1 MLSLSWPWLLL
12 ALPLPLLV
20 YFLIPAK
27 QVSQSQVFAPSLM
40 MLAEQ
45 KQMGPQKPHVLL
57 YLLMALAWAA
67 LVVAAARPV
76 YVGEAKPLT
85 ETDRNMMLAVD
96 ISGSM
101 AEEDMEFRGRL
112 INRLQAVKAVLS
124 EFIVKRKG
132 DRLGLILFGS
142 NAYIQTPLT
151 FDLAT
156 LEQLLNE
163 AALGLAGK
171 QTAIGDA
178 IGLGIKRLQ
187 SLPESKRVL
196 ILLTDGQNTAGEV
209 EPLQAAKLAEQ
220 AGVKIYTIGIGAD
233 ELVVQ
238 GFFGP
243 RRVNPSRDLDEKTL
257 TDIAQSTGGQYFRAR
272 NSEELNQ
279 IYSLLDNLEEIEVD
293 QQMIRP
299 EKSLFHYPL
308 FAAFILAALIYMIQ
322 QGWFTSLFRLLT
334 VKQQEKADV

>member
-1 MLSLSWPWLLL
+1 MLSLHWPWLLL

-20 YFLIPAK
+20 YYFVPA
-27 QVSQSQVFAPSLM
+27 QQQSSSQVFAPSLM

-45 KQMGPQKPHVLL
+45 KKQGVQKPSLIM
-57 YLLMALAWAA
+57 YGLMALAWFC
-67 LVVAAARPV
+67 LVLACTRPIF
-76 YVGEAKPLT
+76 VGEPKAIT

-101 AEEDMEFRGRL
+101 AEEDMAVQGRL
-112 INRLQAVKAVLS
+112 INRLQAVKVVLTD
-124 EFIVKRKG
+124 FIAQRKG

-142 NAYIQTPLT
+142 KAYIQTPLT
-151 FDLAT
+151 FDLTT

-178 IGLGIKRLQ
+178 IGLGVKRLQ
-187 SLPESKRVL
+187 SLPESNRVL
-196 ILLTDGQNTAGEV
+196 ILLTDGQNTAGEI
-209 EPLQAAKLAEQ
+209 EPLQAAKLAAQ
-220 AGVKIYTIGIGAD
+220 AGVKIYTVGIGAD
-233 ELVVQ
+233 ELIKQ

-243 RRVNPSRDLDEKTL
+243 RRVNPSRDLDEPTL
-257 TDIAQSTGGQYFRAR
+257 IEIAKSTGGDYFRAR
-272 NSEELNQ
+272 NLEELDR
-279 IYSLLDNLEEIEVD
+279 IYALLDNLEEIEVQ

-308 FAAFILAALIYMIQ
+308 GLALFLAGLIFALQ
-322 QGWFTSLFRLLT
+322 QGWFSALT
-334 VKQQEKADV
+334 FAKFSTKEKANV

>member
-12 ALPLPLLV
+12 VLPLPVLV
-20 YFLIPAK
+20 YYLLPAQSQK
-27 QVSQSQVFAPSLM
+27 QSQVFAPSLM

-45 KQMGPQKPHVLL
+45 KQSAAAQTSKLAFVLL
-57 YLLMALAWAA
+57 SLAWICLVLAA
-67 LVVAAARPV
+67 TRPV
-76 YVGEAKPLT
+76 FVGEPQAIT

-101 AEEDMEFRGRL
+101 AEEDMAVRGRL
-112 INRLQAVKAVLS
+112 INRLQAVKAVLTD
-124 EFIVKRKG
+124 FIAKRKG

-142 NAYIQTPLT
+142 KAYIQTPLT

-178 IGLGIKRLQ
+178 IGLGVKRLQ
-187 SLPESKRVL
+187 SLPESNRVL
-196 ILLTDGQNTAGEV
+196 ILLTDGQNTAGEID
-209 EPLQAAKLAEQ
+209 PLQAAKLASQ

-243 RRVNPSRDLDEKTL
+243 RRINPSRDLDEKTL
-257 TDIAQSTGGQYFRAR
+257 TEIANSTGGKYFRAR
-272 NSEELNQ
+272 NLEELDQ
-279 IYSLLDNLEEIEVD
+279 IYSLLDDLEEIEVE
-293 QQMIRP
+293 QQVIRP

-308 FAAFILAALIYMIQ
+308 ALALLLASLLFIVQ
-322 QGWFTSLFRLLT
+322 QGWLNGMKNVVLMRN
-334 VKQQEKADV
+334 KEKENV

>member
-1 MLSLSWPWLLL
+1 MLSFSWPWLFL
-12 ALPLPLLV
+12 ALPVPLLV

-27 QVSQSQVFAPSLM
+27 QKSHSQVFAPSLM

-45 KQMGPQKPHVLL
+45 GQSASQKPSKIM
-57 YLLMALAWAA
+57 YLLMALAWIA
-67 LVVAAARPV
+67 LVTAAARPV
-76 YVGEAKPLT
+76 FVGEPKPIT

-101 AEEDMEFRGRL
+101 AEEDMAFRGRL

-124 EFIVKRKG
+124 EFIAKRKG

-142 NAYIQTPLT
+142 KAYIQTPLT

-178 IGLGIKRLQ
+178 IGLGVKRLQ
-187 SLPESKRVL
+187 SLPESNRVL

-243 RRVNPSRDLDEKTL
+243 RRVNPSRDLDEATL
-257 TDIAQSTGGQYFRAR
+257 TEISKLTGGQYFRAR
-272 NSEELNQ
+272 NLEELDQ
-279 IYSLLDNLEEIEVD
+279 IYTLLDDLEEIEVE
-293 QQMIRP
+293 QQVIRP

-308 FAAFILAALIYMIQ
+308 LVALILATLIYLIQ
-322 QGWFTSLFRLLT
+322 QDSFNRIVKSLPF
-334 VKQQEKADV
+334 KDKGKADV

>member
-1 MLSLSWPWLLL
+1 MLSLHWPWLLL

-20 YFLIPAK
+20 YYFVPA
-27 QVSQSQVFAPSLM
+27 QQQSSSQVFAPSLM

-45 KQMGPQKPHVLL
+45 KKQGVQKPSLIM
-57 YLLMALAWAA
+57 YGLMALAWFC
-67 LVVAAARPV
+67 LVLACTRPIF
-76 YVGEAKPLT
+76 VGEPKAIT

-101 AEEDMEFRGRL
+101 AEEDMAVQGRL
-112 INRLQAVKAVLS
+112 INRLQAVKVVLTD
-124 EFIVKRKG
+124 FIAQRKG

-142 NAYIQTPLT
+142 KAYIQTPLT
-151 FDLAT
+151 FDLTT

-178 IGLGIKRLQ
+178 IGLGVKRLQ
-187 SLPESKRVL
+187 SLPESNRVL
-196 ILLTDGQNTAGEV
+196 ILLTDGQNTAGEI
-209 EPLQAAKLAEQ
+209 EPLQAAKLAAQ
-220 AGVKIYTIGIGAD
+220 AGVKIYTVGIGAD
-233 ELVVQ
+233 ELIKQ

-243 RRVNPSRDLDEKTL
+243 RRVNPSRDLDEPTL
-257 TDIAQSTGGQYFRAR
+257 IEIAKSTGGDYFRAR
-272 NSEELNQ
+272 NLEELDR
-279 IYSLLDNLEEIEVD
+279 IYALLDNLEEIEVQ

-308 FAAFILAALIYMIQ
+308 GLALFLAGFIFALQ
-322 QGWFTSLFRLLT
+322 QGWFSALT
-334 VKQQEKADV
+334 LAKLSTKEKANV

>member
-1 MLSLSWPWLLL
+1 MLSLHWPWLLL

-20 YFLIPAK
+20 YWLVPAH
-27 QVSQSQVFAPSLM
+27 QQSHSQVFAPSLM

-45 KQMGPQKPHVLL
+45 KTLGSQTPSWLIYVLMSAAWTCL
-57 YLLMALAWAA
+57 VLAC
-67 LVVAAARPV
+67 ARPI
-76 YVGEAKPLT
+76 YVGEPQPIN

-101 AEEDMEFRGRL
+101 AEEDMAVRGRL
-112 INRLQAVKAVLS
+112 INRLQAVKVVLTD
-124 EFIVKRKG
+124 FIAKRKG

-142 NAYIQTPLT
+142 KAYIQTPLT
-151 FDLAT
+151 FDLTT

-178 IGLGIKRLQ
+178 IGLGVKRLQ
-187 SLPESKRVL
+187 SLPESNRVL
-196 ILLTDGQNTAGEV
+196 ILLTDGQNTAGEI
-209 EPLQAAKLAEQ
+209 EPLQAAKLAAQ
-220 AGVKIYTIGIGAD
+220 GGVRIYTIGIGAD
-233 ELVVQ
+233 ELIKQ

-243 RRVNPSRDLDEKTL
+243 RRVNPSRDLDEPTL
-257 TDIAQSTGGQYFRAR
+257 IEIAKSTGGQYFRAR
-272 NSEELNQ
+272 NLDELNQ
-279 IYSLLDNLEEIEVD
+279 IYSLLDDLEEIDVE

-308 FAAFILAALIYMIQ
+308 AFSLLLAFIIFANQ
-322 QGWFTSLFRLLT
+322 QGWFIRLSQLIAAQ
-334 VKQQEKADV
+334 KEKANV

>member
-1 MLSLSWPWLLL
+1 MLSLHWPWLLL

-20 YFLIPAK
+20 YYFVPA
-27 QVSQSQVFAPSLM
+27 QQQSSSQVFAPSLM

-45 KQMGPQKPHVLL
+45 KKQGVQKPSLIM
-57 YLLMALAWAA
+57 YGLMALAWFC
-67 LVVAAARPV
+67 LVLACTRPIF
-76 YVGEAKPLT
+76 VGEPKAIT

-101 AEEDMEFRGRL
+101 AEEDMAVQGRL
-112 INRLQAVKAVLS
+112 INRLQAVKVVLTD
-124 EFIVKRKG
+124 FIAQRKG

-142 NAYIQTPLT
+142 KAYIQTPLT
-151 FDLAT
+151 FDLTT

-178 IGLGIKRLQ
+178 IGLGVKRLQ
-187 SLPESKRVL
+187 SLPESNRVL
-196 ILLTDGQNTAGEV
+196 ILLTDGQNTAGEI
-209 EPLQAAKLAEQ
+209 EPLQAAKLAAQ
-220 AGVKIYTIGIGAD
+220 AGVKIYTVGIGAD
-233 ELVVQ
+233 ELIKQ

-243 RRVNPSRDLDEKTL
+243 RRVNPSRDLDEPTL
-257 TDIAQSTGGQYFRAR
+257 IEIAKSTGGDYFRAR
-272 NSEELNQ
+272 NLEELDR
-279 IYSLLDNLEEIEVD
+279 IYALLDDLEEIEVQ

-308 FAAFILAALIYMIQ
+308 GLALFLAGLIYAIQ
-322 QGWFTSLFRLLT
+322 QGWFSALT
-334 VKQQEKADV
+334 LTKFSNKEKANV

>member
-1 MLSLSWPWLLL
+1 MLSFNWPWLFL

-27 QVSQSQVFAPSLM
+27 QVLQSQVFAPSLM

-45 KQMGPQKPHVLL
+45 RQLGAQKPSIAL
-57 YLLMALAWAA
+57 YILMALAWIC
-67 LVVAAARPV
+67 LVTAAARPV
-76 YVGEAKPLT
+76 YVGEPKPII

-101 AEEDMEFRGRL
+101 SEEDMAVRGRL
-112 INRLQAVKAVLS
+112 INRLQAVKVVLTD
-124 EFIVKRKG
+124 FIAKRKG

-142 NAYIQTPLT
+142 KAYIQTPLT
-151 FDLAT
+151 FDLQT

-163 AALGLAGK
+163 SAIGLAGK

-178 IGLGIKRLQ
+178 IGLGVKRLQ
-187 SLPESKRVL
+187 SLPESNRVL
-196 ILLTDGQNTAGEV
+196 IFLTDGQNTSGEID
-209 EPLQAAKLAEQ
+209 PIQAAKLAQQ

-257 TDIAQSTGGQYFRAR
+257 TEVADLTGGQYFRAR
-272 NSEELNQ
+272 NLEELNQ
-279 IYSLLDNLEEIEVD
+279 IYRFLDDLEAIESDKQV
-293 QQMIRP
+293 IRP
-299 EKSLFHYPL
+299 EKSLFHYAL
-308 FAAFILAALIYMIQ
+308 ALALGLAAIIFMVQQRWLSKLINRISP
-322 QGWFTSLFRLLT
+322 T
-334 VKQQEKADV
+334 KEKARV

>member
-1 MLSLSWPWLLL
+1 MLSLHWPWLLL

-20 YFLIPAK
+20 YYFVPA
-27 QVSQSQVFAPSLM
+27 QQQSSSQVFAPSLM

-45 KQMGPQKPHVLL
+45 KKQGVQKPSLIM
-57 YLLMALAWAA
+57 YGLMALAWFC
-67 LVVAAARPV
+67 LVLACTRPIF
-76 YVGEAKPLT
+76 VGEPKAIT

-101 AEEDMEFRGRL
+101 AEEDMAVQGRL
-112 INRLQAVKAVLS
+112 INRLQAVKVVLTD
-124 EFIVKRKG
+124 FIAQRKG

-142 NAYIQTPLT
+142 KAYIQTPLT
-151 FDLAT
+151 FDLTT

-178 IGLGIKRLQ
+178 IGLGVKRLQ
-187 SLPESKRVL
+187 SLPESNRVL
-196 ILLTDGQNTAGEV
+196 ILLTDGQNTAGEI
-209 EPLQAAKLAEQ
+209 EPLQAAKLAAQ
-220 AGVKIYTIGIGAD
+220 ADVKIYTVGIGAD
-233 ELVVQ
+233 ELIKQ

-243 RRVNPSRDLDEKTL
+243 RRVNPSRDLDEPTL
-257 TDIAQSTGGQYFRAR
+257 IEIAKSTGGDYFRAR
-272 NSEELNQ
+272 NLEELDR
-279 IYSLLDNLEEIEVD
+279 IYALLDNLEEIEVQ

-308 FAAFILAALIYMIQ
+308 GLALFLAGLIYAIQ
-322 QGWFTSLFRLLT
+322 QGWFSALT
-334 VKQQEKADV
+334 LTKFSNKEKANV

>member
-20 YFLIPAK
+20 YFFAPAQQQK
-27 QVSQSQVFAPSLM
+27 QSQVFAPSLM

-45 KQMGPQKPHVLL
+45 KQSGAAQPSKFSLL
-57 YLLMALAWAA
+57 LLALAWVC
-67 LVVAAARPV
+67 LVLAAARPV
-76 YVGEAKPLT
+76 FVGEPQAIT

-101 AEEDMEFRGRL
+101 AEEDMAVRGRL
-112 INRLQAVKAVLS
+112 INRLQAVKAVLTD
-124 EFIVKRKG
+124 FIAKRKG

-142 NAYIQTPLT
+142 KAYIQTPLT

-178 IGLGIKRLQ
+178 IGLGVKRLQ
-187 SLPESKRVL
+187 SLPESNRVL
-196 ILLTDGQNTAGEV
+196 ILLTDGQNTAGEID
-209 EPLQAAKLAEQ
+209 PLQAAKLASQ

-243 RRVNPSRDLDEKTL
+243 RRINPSRDLDEKTL
-257 TDIAQSTGGQYFRAR
+257 TEIASSTGGQYFRAR
-272 NSEELNQ
+272 NLEELDQ
-279 IYSLLDNLEEIEVD
+279 IYSLLDD
-293 QQMIRP
+293 
-299 EKSLFHYPL
+299 
-308 FAAFILAALIYMIQ
+308 
-322 QGWFTSLFRLLT
+322 
-334 VKQQEKADV
+334 

>member
-1 MLSLSWPWLLL
+1 MLSLHWPWFLL

-20 YFLIPAK
+20 YYFVPA
-27 QVSQSQVFAPSLM
+27 QQQAQSQVFAPSLM

-45 KQMGPQKPHVLL
+45 KSLGSQKPSIIM
-57 YLLMALAWAA
+57 YLLMALAWSC
-67 LVVAAARPV
+67 LVLACTRPTF
-76 YVGEAKPLT
+76 VGEPKPIT

-101 AEEDMEFRGRL
+101 AEEDMAVSGRL
-112 INRLQAVKAVLS
+112 INRLQAVKVVLTD
-124 EFIVKRKG
+124 FISKRKG

-142 NAYIQTPLT
+142 KAYIQTPLT
-151 FDLAT
+151 FDLTT

-178 IGLGIKRLQ
+178 IGLGVKRLQ
-187 SLPESKRVL
+187 SLPESNRVL
-196 ILLTDGQNTAGEV
+196 ILLTDGQNTAGEI
-209 EPLQAAKLAEQ
+209 EPLQAAKLAAQ

-233 ELVVQ
+233 ELVKQ

-243 RRVNPSRDLDEKTL
+243 RLVNPSRDLDEPTL
-257 TDIAQSTGGQYFRAR
+257 IEIAKSTGGEYFRAR
-272 NSEELNQ
+272 NLEELDQ
-279 IYSLLDNLEEIEVD
+279 IYALLDDLEEIEVQ

-308 FAAFILAALIYMIQ
+308 AFALLLACLIFAIQ
-322 QGWFTSLFRLLT
+322 QGWFKPLQNLVF
-334 VKQQEKADV
+334 VNKDKANV

>member
-1 MLSLSWPWLLL
+1 MLSLHWPWLLL

-20 YFLIPAK
+20 YYFVPA
-27 QVSQSQVFAPSLM
+27 QQQSSSQVFAPSLM

-45 KQMGPQKPHVLL
+45 KKQGVQKPSLIM
-57 YLLMALAWAA
+57 YGLMALAWFC
-67 LVVAAARPV
+67 LVLACTRPIF
-76 YVGEAKPLT
+76 VGEPKAIT

-101 AEEDMEFRGRL
+101 AEEDMAVQGRL
-112 INRLQAVKAVLS
+112 INRLQAVKVVLTD
-124 EFIVKRKG
+124 FIAQRKG

-142 NAYIQTPLT
+142 KAYIQTPLT
-151 FDLAT
+151 FDLTT

-178 IGLGIKRLQ
+178 IGLGLKRLQ
-187 SLPESKRVL
+187 SLPESNRVL
-196 ILLTDGQNTAGEV
+196 ILLTDGQNTAGEI
-209 EPLQAAKLAEQ
+209 EPLQAAKLAAQ
-220 AGVKIYTIGIGAD
+220 AGVKIYTVGIGAD
-233 ELVVQ
+233 ELIKQ

-243 RRVNPSRDLDEKTL
+243 RRVNPSRDLDEPTL
-257 TDIAQSTGGQYFRAR
+257 IEIAKSTGGDYFRAR
-272 NSEELNQ
+272 NLEELDR
-279 IYSLLDNLEEIEVD
+279 IYALLDDLEEIEVQ

-308 FAAFILAALIYMIQ
+308 GLALFLAGLIFALQ
-322 QGWFTSLFRLLT
+322 QGWFSALT
-334 VKQQEKADV
+334 FAKFSTKEKANV

>member
-1 MLSLSWPWLLL
+1 MLSLHWPWLLL

-20 YFLIPAK
+20 YYFVPA
-27 QVSQSQVFAPSLM
+27 QQQSSSQVFAPSLM

-45 KQMGPQKPHVLL
+45 KKQGVQKPSLIM
-57 YLLMALAWAA
+57 YGLMALAWFC
-67 LVVAAARPV
+67 LVLACTRPIF
-76 YVGEAKPLT
+76 VGEPKAIT

-101 AEEDMEFRGRL
+101 AEEDMAVQGRL
-112 INRLQAVKAVLS
+112 INRLQAVKVVLTD
-124 EFIVKRKG
+124 FIAQRKG

-142 NAYIQTPLT
+142 KAYIQTPLT
-151 FDLAT
+151 FDLTT

-178 IGLGIKRLQ
+178 IGLGVKRLQ
-187 SLPESKRVL
+187 SLPESNRVL
-196 ILLTDGQNTAGEV
+196 ILLTDGQNTAGEI
-209 EPLQAAKLAEQ
+209 EPLQAAKLAAQ
-220 AGVKIYTIGIGAD
+220 AGVKIYTVGIGAD
-233 ELVVQ
+233 ELIKQ

-243 RRVNPSRDLDEKTL
+243 RRVNPSRDLDEPTL
-257 TDIAQSTGGQYFRAR
+257 IEIAKSTGGDYFRAR
-272 NSEELNQ
+272 NLEELDR
-279 IYSLLDNLEEIEVD
+279 IYALLDDLEEIEVQ

-308 FAAFILAALIYMIQ
+308 GLALFLAGLIFALQ
-322 QGWFTSLFRLLT
+322 QGWFSALT
-334 VKQQEKADV
+334 FAKFSTKEKANV

>member
-1 MLSLSWPWLLL
+1 MLSLHWPWLLL

-20 YFLIPAK
+20 YWLVPAH
-27 QVSQSQVFAPSLM
+27 QQSHSQVFAPSLM

-45 KQMGPQKPHVLL
+45 KTLGSQKPSWLV
-57 YLLMALAWAA
+57 YVLMAAAWTCLVLACT
-67 LVVAAARPV
+67 RPI
-76 YVGEAKPLT
+76 YVGEPQAIT

-101 AEEDMEFRGRL
+101 AEEDMAVRGRL
-112 INRLQAVKAVLS
+112 INRLQAVKVVLTD
-124 EFIVKRKG
+124 FIAKRKG

-142 NAYIQTPLT
+142 KAYIQTPLT
-151 FDLAT
+151 FDLTT

-178 IGLGIKRLQ
+178 IGLGVKRLQ
-187 SLPESKRVL
+187 SLPESNRVL
-196 ILLTDGQNTAGEV
+196 ILLTDGQNTAGEI
-209 EPLQAAKLAEQ
+209 EPLQAAKLAAQ

-233 ELVVQ
+233 ELIKQ

-243 RRVNPSRDLDEKTL
+243 RRVNPSRDLDEPTL
-257 TDIAQSTGGQYFRAR
+257 IEIAKSTGGQYFRAR
-272 NSEELNQ
+272 NLDELNQ
-279 IYSLLDNLEEIEVD
+279 IYSLLDDLEEIEVE

-308 FAAFILAALIYMIQ
+308 ALSLLLAFLIFAHQ
-322 QGWFTSLFRLLT
+322 QGWFTRLTQIFLAQ
-334 VKQQEKADV
+334 KEKANV

>member
-20 YFLIPAK
+20 YFFAPAQQQK
-27 QVSQSQVFAPSLM
+27 QSQVFAPSLM

-45 KQMGPQKPHVLL
+45 KQSDTAQPSKFTLL
-57 YLLMALAWAA
+57 LLALAWIC
-67 LVVAAARPV
+67 LVLAAARPV
-76 YVGEAKPLT
+76 FVGEPQAIT

-101 AEEDMEFRGRL
+101 AEEDMAVRGRL
-112 INRLQAVKAVLS
+112 INRLQAVKAVLTD
-124 EFIVKRKG
+124 FIAKRKG

-142 NAYIQTPLT
+142 KAYIQTPLT

-178 IGLGIKRLQ
+178 IGLGVKRLQ
-187 SLPESKRVL
+187 SLPESNRVL
-196 ILLTDGQNTAGEV
+196 ILLTDGQNTAGEID
-209 EPLQAAKLAEQ
+209 PLQAAKLASQ

-243 RRVNPSRDLDEKTL
+243 RRINPSRDLDEKTL
-257 TDIAQSTGGQYFRAR
+257 TEIASSTGGQYFRAR
-272 NSEELNQ
+272 NLEELDQ
-279 IYSLLDNLEEIEVD
+279 IYSLLDDLEEIEVE
-293 QQMIRP
+293 QQVIRP

-308 FAAFILAALIYMIQ
+308 GLALLISALLFVLQ
-322 QGWFTSLFRLLT
+322 QGWLHSATNFIYTRT
-334 VKQQEKADV
+334 KEKEHV